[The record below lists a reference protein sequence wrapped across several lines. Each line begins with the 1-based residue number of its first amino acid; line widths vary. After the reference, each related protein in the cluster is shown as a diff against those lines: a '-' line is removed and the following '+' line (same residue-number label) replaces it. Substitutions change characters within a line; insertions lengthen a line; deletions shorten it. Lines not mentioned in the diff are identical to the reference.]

1 MNSTNW
7 APGQPAANTEECV
20 ELRYNS
26 YREAEWNVVSCKAS
40 RPTVCQNCKSADMWI
55 EITNKRGV
63 ITIKCRSIYVRQS
76 NNLRTHDMFSFSCS
90 GKSVTYQ

>member
-1 MNSTNW
+1 MNTLGSSAVNSTNW

-26 YREAEWNVVSCKAS
+26 YHEAEWNVVSCKAS
-40 RPTVCQNCKSADMWI
+40 RPTVCQNCKSTDMWI

-63 ITIKCRSIYVRQS
+63 ITIKC
-76 NNLRTHDMFSFSCS
+76 
-90 GKSVTYQ
+90 